1 MYCGSMFCIDMC
13 IHILR
18 QEKGL
23 NSFGKMT
30 LKEEAKWI
38 RRGPQTFQL
47 DYHKPWQSA
56 ALWTGRPVAK
66 DYGDGKRTG
75 FPPLS
80 LFYNANDIDSFICM
94 GSVVGR
100 SIHQSREQ
108 SIRDFLLCT
117 RRLLK

>member
-1 MYCGSMFCIDMC
+1 MYCGNMFCIDMC

-80 LFYNANDIDSFICM
+80 LSFITRTILIVLYAWVA
-94 GSVVGR
+94 S
-100 SIHQSREQ
+100 SADQ
-108 SIRDFLLCT
+108 SINLESNLSETFFYVRVDS
-117 RRLLK
+117 